1 MDQIEWDYRST
12 LIELR
17 PGDGTAEPFFI
28 HLFKGCVLFESLLKA
43 NSKDIPPPTRHTLG
57 RVLQYL
63 HSHLSTPA
71 NIDIGGTDFPTIPS
85 DLSAADHSITTAVK
99 FAGKVRNTVG
109 HNLGWKATLEKW
121 QYDLLA
127 KMIALHVCTPSP
139 VYTGEIPS
147 DKCYPTARDHPTDKE
162 IP

>member
-43 NSKDIPPPTRHTLG
+43 NPKDIPPPTRHTLD

-71 NIDIGGTDFPTIPS
+71 NIDIGGKTSRRYLAISRLPTIQSQQP
-85 DLSAADHSITTAVK
+85 
-99 FAGKVRNTVG
+99 
-109 HNLGWKATLEKW
+109 
-121 QYDLLA
+121 
-127 KMIALHVCTPSP
+127 
-139 VYTGEIPS
+139 
-147 DKCYPTARDHPTDKE
+147 
-162 IP
+162 